1 MALKRLRKE
10 WSLWE
15 CEEEANPSTVG
26 KLSELIIKGERE
38 FWTVHPS
45 DDWFCWEAELRP
57 SQGPLQGAH
66 LVYWLRY
73 PTGYPFQPPK
83 FDSSA
88 RFVGFP
94 VTWDEVEVGWWI
106 FLIPAS
112 SQDGRRLKGRVAQK
126 TAQELKVCFRR
137 GGEDEEG
144 PEESVDKEWWNCHDL
159 VLGCS
164 AEAVVHHPLLNAAG
178 GACSCGIQDV
188 WSPSRS
194 FAHCLAFLRIAVEDP
209 KDGQK
214 PVPRDGTQ
222 EMCFCSFDDEVS
234 AEYAHNPT
242 AWLSKARRLFFRDR
256 GVAPLCVAADGLEG
270 DLLRIVCSNL
280 AGEEL
285 LQIQTDGESAFRD
298 LDRQIREQIP
308 RVDGI
313 SAWKIVLPDGRCA
326 DDVTESAVFNAE
338 GSYRGFWW
346 CDPSCKRLHL
356 ELTAPLLNLNPPC
369 SKC

>member
-15 CEEEANPSTVG
+15 CKEEANPSTVG

-159 VLGCS
+159 VLQCGGRGSPSITERSRRRLLLWHPGCLES
-164 AEAVVHHPLLNAAG
+164 EQVLRALFGVPAHRRGGPKRRPEAGAARRDARDVLLQLRRR
-178 GACSCGIQDV
+178 SLCGIRAQSDG
-188 WSPSRS
+188 
-194 FAHCLAFLRIAVEDP
+194 LAFQGAPSLF
-209 KDGQK
+209 
-214 PVPRDGTQ
+214 PRPG
-222 EMCFCSFDDEVS
+222 SRP
-234 AEYAHNPT
+234 A
-242 AWLSKARRLFFRDR
+242 
-256 GVAPLCVAADGLEG
+256 LC
-270 DLLRIVCSNL
+270 C
-280 AGEEL
+280 
-285 LQIQTDGESAFRD
+285 
-298 LDRQIREQIP
+298 
-308 RVDGI
+308 
-313 SAWKIVLPDGRCA
+313 C
-326 DDVTESAVFNAE
+326 
-338 GSYRGFWW
+338 
-346 CDPSCKRLHL
+346 
-356 ELTAPLLNLNPPC
+356 
-369 SKC
+369 